1 MKNLKFDLF
10 LGNVDIDFK
19 DYKIKE
25 SVHGIHSYPAMMPA
39 PLAEF
44 LIQSFTERNDI
55 VLDPFCG
62 SGTVLY
68 EALKNGRNAI
78 GVDINPLAIL
88 ISNVKINIWKIEL
101 SKLEKFFIEIFK
113 AYQQLE
119 GKEFELPKFKNIDF
133 WFKKE
138 VQINLQRL
146 KTAIEVVDQD
156 IYKLFF
162 KLVFAK
168 TVRNVSNTRN
178 SEFKLYRLEEEK
190 LKQHNP
196 DVWKTFERD
205 FKVTEEKLL
214 YREITNNSNY
224 VKIFHKNILDL
235 DEVENET
242 VDLILTS
249 PPYGDAR
256 TTVAYGQFSR
266 LSLQWL
272 NLWEYD
278 VDKESLGGKKK
289 IGEFDPILFQ
299 LPVLN
304 SVFNKILQLDSRRAE
319 EVLRFFHDY
328 FYSIKKLT
336 KLVRKKGYAVY
347 VVANRKVRGIEIPT
361 DEITK
366 EMFEFFGFVWVD
378 TLERN
383 IINKRMP
390 LKNSPSNIQG
400 QKDNTM
406 LKEKVV
412 ILRKI

>member
-1 MKNLKFDLF
+1 
-10 LGNVDIDFK
+10 
-19 DYKIKE
+19 
-25 SVHGIHSYPAMMPA
+25 MMPA

-44 LIQSFTERNDI
+44 LIQSFTRRNDI

-88 ISNVKINIWKIEL
+88 ISNVKINIGKIEL

-289 IGEFDPILFQ
+289 LENLI
-299 LPVLN
+299 
-304 SVFNKILQLDSRRAE
+304 R
-319 EVLRFFHDY
+319 
-328 FYSIKKLT
+328 FYSNYL
-336 KLVRKKGYAVY
+336 
-347 VVANRKVRGIEIPT
+347 
-361 DEITK
+361 
-366 EMFEFFGFVWVD
+366 F
-378 TLERN
+378 
-383 IINKRMP
+383 
-390 LKNSPSNIQG
+390 
-400 QKDNTM
+400 
-406 LKEKVV
+406 
-412 ILRKI
+412 